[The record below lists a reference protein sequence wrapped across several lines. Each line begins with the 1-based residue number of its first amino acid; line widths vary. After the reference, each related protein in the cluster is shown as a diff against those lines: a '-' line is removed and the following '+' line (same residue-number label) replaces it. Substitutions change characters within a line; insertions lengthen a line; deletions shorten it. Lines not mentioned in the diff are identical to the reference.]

1 MSNLQVSLD
10 SPSKPSISIGM
21 AVPLAAQLLNLL
33 RIRRV
38 KCDESQPHCQ
48 RCASTGRT
56 CDGYSKEPTPIPPTR
71 EEIGGYSI
79 VPFTG
84 SVSNAENTQE
94 RRSFDFF
101 RSETVP
107 SIAGFFGSS
116 AWNLVLQA
124 CSREPTVSQAVVA
137 LGALHEGSSIS
148 FQSSNVDG
156 QRPIQTSFP
165 LRQYS
170 KALGAFRRYLSTAKD
185 LDLNIIL
192 ACALIHISIEVIQIN
207 YANAVVHLENSLQL
221 LRQSSSHIQSATP
234 DHNNQRSRLETVEI
248 DSDLSRAF
256 LRLDLQASTYV
267 GMRAPA
273 IVGKNTAY
281 AMPARFSSISQAKD
295 VLDSLAGQLST
306 LNRSVVEEYRYRKDE
321 DIPPEAIAQVAQLK
335 QALDLWDERFEKY
348 LGRLTSKFSRQEQL
362 VINVLLIN
370 HKVSA
375 IEAATCTQPEAS
387 IFDQF
392 DTKFDE
398 IVTLAATAIWSR
410 STANSQFL
418 NFSLDEGVI
427 HPLYWTAIKCREPW
441 IRQRAMSLLR
451 SITFQEGVWDAVVQ
465 ASIAEVAIA
474 REQIYGIDGPAA
486 GWRPPE
492 FARVHS
498 VGTNVLDLVR
508 RVAQVNLTQRLDGL
522 DGPWT
527 NYVEWITW

>member
-1 MSNLQVSLD
+1 M
-10 SPSKPSISIGM
+10 
-21 AVPLAAQLLNLL
+21 PLAVQLLIFL

-48 RCASTGRT
+48 RCTSTGRT
-56 CDGYSKEPTPIPPTR
+56 CDGYNKEPTPTSPIR
-71 EEIGGYSI
+71 GEIGGYSI

-84 SVSNAENTQE
+84 NVASAGDIQE
-94 RRSFDFF
+94 RHCFDFF
-101 RSETVP
+101 CSETVP

-137 LGALHEGSSIS
+137 LGALHERSSIS
-148 FQSSNVDG
+148 FQSSGVDG

-170 KALGAFRRYLSTAKD
+170 KALGAFRQYLSTAKD

-192 ACALIHISIEVIQIN
+192 TCALIHISIEVIQNN
-207 YANAVVHLENSLQL
+207 YTNAAVHLENSLQL
-221 LRQSSSHIQSATP
+221 LRQPSNHIQGATP
-234 DHNNQRSRLETVEI
+234 DHNNQRSRLETIEI
-248 DSDLSRAF
+248 NSDLSRAF
-256 LRLDLQASTYV
+256 LRLDLQASMYL

-273 IVGKNTAY
+273 VAGKDTTY
-281 AMPARFSSISQAKD
+281 AVPARFSSISQAKD
-295 VLDSLAGQLST
+295 VFDALTGQLYT
-306 LNRSVVEEYRYRKDE
+306 LIRTVVEEYRYRKDE
-321 DIPPEAIAQVAQLK
+321 YIPLEAIAQVAHLK

-362 VINVLLIN
+362 VINVLLVN
-370 HKVSA
+370 HKVST
-375 IEAATCTQPEAS
+375 IEAATCTQPDAS
-387 IFDQF
+387 IFDRF

-398 IVTLAATAIWSR
+398 IVTLAATVIWAH
-410 STANSQFL
+410 STTNSQVL
-418 NFSLDEGVI
+418 KFSLDVGII

-451 SITFQEGVWDAVVQ
+451 SITFQEGVWDAAVQ

-498 VGTNVLDLVR
+498 VGTNVLDPVR